1 MNLADARERL
11 RGNGFAVL
19 GRAGM
24 DFYADPPG
32 TPIAAA
38 SRFVSHLGGS
48 AANIAVQ
55 LVKLGARAQLL
66 SCLSDD
72 AVGRFCLAQLEHYG
86 VGCDHICMAGG
97 GLRTS
102 LAVVETRLENCQSV
116 IYRNGAA
123 DFAFS
128 VEDVAGLDFGA
139 EAALI
144 VTGTA
149 LAAPGSR
156 AATMAALAKA
166 RAAGLVTVIDI
177 DYRPYS
183 WESEDAAR
191 DVNLAAARACDLVVG
206 NDVEFGLLA
215 GQGGDGLAMAR
226 SLVAKGA
233 AAAIYKMGE
242 LGAVTISGDE
252 EFRTGIYATKALKP
266 TGAGDAF
273 MGGFL
278 SGLASG
284 LDLRNAV
291 LRGSAAA
298 AITVSRVG
306 CAPAMPDAAELQ
318 SFLASTPEPACS

>member
-1 MNLADARERL
+1 MNLAAASERL
-11 RGNGFAVL
+11 RGNRFAIL

-32 TPIAAA
+32 TATPEA
-38 SRFVSHLGGS
+38 SRFVAHLGGS

-55 LVKLGARAQLL
+55 LVKLGATARLL
-66 SCLSDD
+66 TCLSDD
-72 AVGRFCLAQLEHYG
+72 AVGRFCLTQLEHYG
-86 VGCDHICMAGG
+86 IGRELIRMVGG

-123 DFAFS
+123 DFALTT
-128 VEDVAGLDFGA
+128 EDVERTSFAGD
-139 EAALI
+139 AALVI
-144 VTGTA
+144 TGTA
-149 LAAPGSR
+149 LAEPGSR

-166 RAAGLVTVIDI
+166 RNDGLVTVIDI

-183 WESEDAAR
+183 WDSQETAR
-191 DVNLAAARACDLVVG
+191 RINLSAARACDIVIG

-215 GQGGDGLAMAR
+215 GRNEDGLAMAR
-226 SLVAKGA
+226 TLVAEGA
-233 AAAIYKMGE
+233 AVAVYKMGE
-242 LGAVTISGDE
+242 QGAVTITRESE
-252 EFRTGIYATKALKP
+252 LRTGIYATVALKP

-278 SGLASG
+278 AALANGLS
-284 LDLRNAV
+284 LRKAV

-306 CAPAMPDAAELQ
+306 CAPAMPDATELET
-318 SFLASTPEPACS
+318 FITTATEPSCS